1 MPKLPLVSTLVTPL
15 ERQRLDAA
23 GLGMYEPLHRE
34 CFADVLSDIQVRN
47 ATAVIVSVARCGA
60 NSAEQL
66 RTVIR
71 DFPRVTTMA
80 LLSEVALATPY
91 STLQLGQIGI
101 RTLIDGRYPSGWSKL
116 REILSWETDSDLQKV
131 ALERIRQSV
140 GVLAPDCYRF
150 FELILVPDVQIA
162 GVRALAQ
169 RLEVLP
175 TTMVSRFFRA
185 GLPAPKRYLAMAR
198 LMRAARLFE
207 DSGRTVGS
215 VADTLD
221 YSSPQAF
228 GRHVRT
234 MLNMSPVL
242 FRRVY
247 TGMSMLDHFHTEL
260 IVPYAA
266 ELRVF
271 RPATSTATRLLGEV
285 SKSFNRGMMAR
296 ALC

>member
-1 MPKLPLVSTLVTPL
+1 MPKLPLVSTLVTPS

-34 CFADVLSDIQVRN
+34 SFDDVLNDIRIRN
-47 ATAVIVSVARCGA
+47 ATAVIVSVAKCGA

-66 RTVIR
+66 RAVVR

-80 LLSEVALATPY
+80 LLSELAPTTPY

-101 RTLIDGRYPSGWSKL
+101 RTLIDGRYPAGWSKL
-116 REILSWETDSDLQKV
+116 REMLSWESDSDLQKV
-131 ALERIRQSV
+131 ALDRIRQTV
-140 GVLAPDCYRF
+140 GAVAPDCYRF
-150 FELILVPDVQIA
+150 FELILVPEIQIA
-162 GVRALAQ
+162 GVRVLAR
-169 RLEVLP
+169 RLNVLP

-198 LMRAARLFE
+198 LTRAARLFE
-207 DSGRTVGS
+207 DTGRTVGS

-234 MLNMSPVL
+234 MLNMSPVS
-242 FRRVY
+242 FRHTY
-247 TGMSMLDHFHTEL
+247 TGLSMLELFH
-260 IVPYAA
+260 A
-266 ELRVF
+266 ELVSPYVETLRYF
-271 RPATSTATRLLGEV
+271 RPAAPISSRLAEELQAVRDGI
-285 SKSFNRGMMAR
+285 AR
-296 ALC
+296 RVLC